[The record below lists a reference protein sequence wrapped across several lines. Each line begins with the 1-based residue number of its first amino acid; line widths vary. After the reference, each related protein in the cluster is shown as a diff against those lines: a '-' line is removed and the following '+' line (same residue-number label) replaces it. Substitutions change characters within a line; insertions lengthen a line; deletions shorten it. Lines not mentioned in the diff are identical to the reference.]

1 MKTAILFALLISN
14 QAFAVTADECFQAL
28 KTFDQHSK
36 TIQVKVSAGEGQVG
50 IVYIVPAKAQTS
62 MQDRSAV
69 TQLRRICLLAG
80 VRRSFHSRPDNPSQP
95 VTACVGVNCDPFEG
109 QLSQVI
115 TVTEFLSRG
124 GLK

>member
-1 MKTAILFALLISN
+1 MKTAIIFALLISN

-36 TIQVKVSAGEGQVG
+36 TIQVKVSVGEGQVG
-50 IVYIVPAKAQTS
+50 IVYIVPPKAQTS

-69 TQLRRICLLAG
+69 AQLRRICALAG
-80 VRRSFHSRPDNPSQP
+80 VKRAYHSRPEAPSQP
-95 VTACVGVNCDPFEG
+95 VTSCYGMNCDQFEG
-109 QLSQVI
+109 SLKKIVS
-115 TVTEFLSRG
+115 VTEFLAQA